1 MDDLYPDSMSEGSL
15 TGAADDALK
24 LLAYDTVRRDQ
35 QRQIYTGRVQ
45 DCPALSMCLFFSCRT
60 FFSVGA
66 LPCLRQITSPVF
78 FIFIQGNDLS
88 SWLDKGCVF
97 SPQLMNFHFNDF
109 IWGHTEPATD
119 YGNDQRTLSR
129 YFLDETI

>member
-45 DCPALSMCLFFSCRT
+45 DCPALSMCHFFFLAAHFSLSEHSLVYAKSLPRSSSFSFRAMT
-60 FFSVGA
+60 F
-66 LPCLRQITSPVF
+66 
-78 FIFIQGNDLS
+78 
-88 SWLDKGCVF
+88 
-97 SPQLMNFHFNDF
+97 
-109 IWGHTEPATD
+109 PA
-119 YGNDQRTLSR
+119 G
-129 YFLDETI
+129 